1 MSLSAMAGS
10 IIGNVKLRP
19 RLGSRPLVVMGMVSS
34 GGGLLYLTRLQP
46 ESGYWADI
54 FPALVVAGI
63 GLGIVASSAL
73 NGATLGVS
81 TSDAGVA
88 SATVNAMQQIG
99 GSLGVAVLSTVALT
113 ATSDYLVAHH
123 SRNAIASAM
132 VHGYTVA
139 FSWAVAFFAVGA
151 VLAGLLYTKMVRTE
165 LPVSAVGRPEIELL
179 SSKE

>member
-19 RLGSRPLVVMGMVSS
+19 RFGSRPLVVMGMVSS

-54 FPALVVAGI
+54 FPALLVAGI
-63 GLGIVASSAL
+63 GLGIVASSAF

-99 GSLGVAVLSTVALT
+99 GSLGIAVLSTVALT
-113 ATSDYLVAHH
+113 ATSNYLVAHH

-139 FSWAVAFFAVGA
+139 SVGPWRSSLSELSWPACSTPRWFELSCQFPPWGA
-151 VLAGLLYTKMVRTE
+151 TR
-165 LPVSAVGRPEIELL
+165 
-179 SSKE
+179 SSF

>member
-19 RLGSRPLVVMGMVSS
+19 RFGSRPLVVMGMVSS

-54 FPALVVAGI
+54 FPALLVAGI
-63 GLGIVASSAL
+63 GLGIVASSAF

-113 ATSDYLVAHH
+113 ASSNYLVAHH

-132 VHGYTVA
+132 VLGYTVA

-165 LPVSAVGRPEIELL
+165 PPVSAVGRDEIELL
-179 SSKE
+179 SSKD